1 MNQPARRAKGYRQA
15 SPRGAVGRDRAPR
28 FAGLRRGLA
37 ILQKASLAALI
48 VGLGA
53 GIYHFGGQALSSML
67 QHPVDEVRVEGKF
80 VQISREGATK
90 LISDAIDREYVEL
103 NLAQL
108 KVKLEDHPWVER
120 AVISRELPSGLSVTL
135 IEQVPIARW
144 GDKGFLNQRG
154 EVIYTEQIASL
165 THLPE
170 LLGRD
175 VESAKIMRQYQDFSR
190 LLRSR
195 NLSVAKLWVDQLD
208 TWKLQ
213 LENKTELVLG
223 KGELP
228 EKLQRFLR
236 VYDEHL
242 VQNFDAVKRIDLRY
256 ANGLAVSWSD
266 EYDVTI
272 EAAG

>member
-1 MNQPARRAKGYRQA
+1 MSQQARAKGYRQA
-15 SPRGAVGRDRAPR
+15 TPRGAVRRGSAPR
-28 FAGLRRGLA
+28 FASLRRGLA
-37 ILQKASLAALI
+37 VLQKASLVAA
-48 VGLGA
+48 VVAFGA
-53 GIYHFGGQALSSML
+53 GVYHFGGEALNAML
-67 QHPVDEVRVEGKF
+67 QHPVDEVRVEGQF
-80 VQISREGATK
+80 VQISREDATT
-90 LISDAIDREYVEL
+90 LIGRAIDREYVEL
-103 NLAQL
+103 DLAQL
-108 KVKLEDHPWVER
+108 KSKLEAHPWVER

-144 GDKGFLNQRG
+144 GSSGFLNQRG
-154 EVIYTEQIASL
+154 EVIYTEQISSL
-165 THLPE
+165 AHLPE
-170 LLGRD
+170 LSGRD

-208 TWKLQ
+208 TWRLQ
-213 LENKTELVLG
+213 LENRTELVLG
-223 KGELP
+223 KNELP
-228 EKLQRFLR
+228 ERLQRFLR

-242 VQNFDAVKRIDLRY
+242 VQNFDAIERIDLRY